1 MSNRDKCTWDPS
13 QNIEWLGFVCDLVN
27 SVLVIPTRKLMDL
40 TCLVN
45 SVLSNLEL
53 KLKLVGIVFL

>member
-27 SVLVIPTRKLMDL
+27 SVLVITTRKLMDL